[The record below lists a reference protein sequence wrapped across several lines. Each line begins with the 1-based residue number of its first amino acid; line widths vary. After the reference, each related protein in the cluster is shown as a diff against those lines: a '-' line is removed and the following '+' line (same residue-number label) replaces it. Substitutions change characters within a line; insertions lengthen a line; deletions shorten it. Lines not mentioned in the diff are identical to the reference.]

1 MIEKSSSYQSNWAGT
16 FTPEEKADDIFS
28 KYYCEMPKTMDNVNN
43 NTFLGTVYWS
53 YCCIHQRPYIESHDK
68 YAYSK
73 LSFLFVANEKKKKK
87 SRMGNEA
94 LPKDD

>member
-1 MIEKSSSYQSNWAGT
+1 
-16 FTPEEKADDIFS
+16 
-28 KYYCEMPKTMDNVNN
+28 MPKTMDNVNN

-73 LSFLFVANEKKKKK
+73 LSFLFVANEKKKKHRACAMRL
-87 SRMGNEA
+87 SQQSCRRYNSSGM
-94 LPKDD
+94 LRYVDW